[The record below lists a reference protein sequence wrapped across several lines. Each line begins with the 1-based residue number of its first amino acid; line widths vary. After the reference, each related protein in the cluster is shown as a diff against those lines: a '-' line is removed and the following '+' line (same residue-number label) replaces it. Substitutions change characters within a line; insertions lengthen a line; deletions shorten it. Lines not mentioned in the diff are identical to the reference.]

1 MLYVWYSSFI
11 SLEFKTHTHTQVR
24 AALLGRVLILD
35 GLEKAE
41 RNVLPALNNLLENR
55 EMQLEDGRFLVSPSR
70 YDSLLS
76 THGKDRLLEWNLV
89 RCHKDFRVLALTL
102 PVPPHFGTWCSM
114 VFDGVRVRSARIPI
128 TTYSFAT
135 NIQVLRWI
143 LRYVLVSRLW
153 VSSGVRALPL

>member
-1 MLYVWYSSFI
+1 M
-11 SLEFKTHTHTQVR
+11 QVR

-114 VFDGVRVRSARIPI
+114 VSNNNLLIC
-128 TTYSFAT
+128 
-135 NIQVLRWI
+135 
-143 LRYVLVSRLW
+143 
-153 VSSGVRALPL
+153 

>member
-1 MLYVWYSSFI
+1 MLYVWFSSFI
-11 SLEFKTHTHTQVR
+11 SLEFNKTHTHTQVR

-89 RCHKDFRVLALTL
+89 RYHKDFRVLALTL

-114 VFDGVRVRSARIPI
+114 VSNNNLLIC
-128 TTYSFAT
+128 
-135 NIQVLRWI
+135 
-143 LRYVLVSRLW
+143 
-153 VSSGVRALPL
+153 